1 MKTSILT
8 LAIALAFSFTAV
20 PADAATDLEKC
31 RVYNA
36 KIKMN
41 YAKCLELDNLL
52 VEKGKAAKGV
62 CDSKR
67 TASLEKATAKFVIK
81 LGVGA
86 AECGIDTD
94 TAAADQALQ
103 WLASGD
109 GSLTAEQEAAL
120 AGTAADITSDNASLC
135 TDAGGTYDAGTDT
148 CSVDI
153 TSDIAAAEQA
163 GCEAANG
170 TWDGSVCTPAD
181 RDCFR
186 EGACG
191 VDGWNQGAYAETSA
205 PSDCP
210 LSPCSSGGS
219 YNCGLAMY
227 QANMASPAF
236 FFLPSDV
243 IPISDF
249 LCGN

>member
-1 MKTSILT
+1 MQVQSSGEYWKFASWSARLS
-8 LAIALAFSFTAV
+8 LSIALASLCTTA

-41 YAKCLELDNLL
+41 YAKCLEQDNLL
-52 VEKGKAAKGV
+52 VEKGKAAKGI

-67 TASLEKATAKFVIK
+67 TASLEKATAKFVTK

-86 AECGIDTD
+86 ADCGIDTD

-120 AGTAADITSDNASLC
+120 AGTVADITSDNQAVC
-135 TDAGGTYDAGTDT
+135 EAAGGTWENDA
-148 CSVDI
+148 
-153 TSDIAAAEQA
+153 
-163 GCEAANG
+163 
-170 TWDGSVCTPAD
+170 CTPVAVGD

-186 EGACG
+186 EGLCG
-191 VDGWNQGAYAETSA
+191 VDGHNYGAFAGLTISNSGCDETGYGTNSYYRG
-205 PSDCP
+205 SF
-210 LSPCSSGGS
+210 SEVVGSVSS
-219 YNCGLAMY
+219 
-227 QANMASPAF
+227 F
-236 FFLPSDV
+236 VFLFCD
-243 IPISDF
+243 
-249 LCGN
+249 

>member
-1 MKTSILT
+1 MKTFLST
-8 LAIALAFSFTAV
+8 LAITLAITFMAT
-20 PADAATDLEKC
+20 PADALDDLAKC

-41 YAKCLELDNLL
+41 YAKCLELDELL

-67 TASLEKATAKFVIK
+67 TASLEKATAKFVTK

-86 AECGIDTD
+86 ADCGIDTE

-109 GSLTAEQEAAL
+109 GSLTAEQEAAF
-120 AGTAADITSDNASLC
+120 
-135 TDAGGTYDAGTDT
+135 
-148 CSVDI
+148 
-153 TSDIAAAEQA
+153 
-163 GCEAANG
+163 CEAANG
-170 TWDGSVCTPAD
+170 TWAAPDCTPAAVAD

-191 VDGWNQGAYAETSA
+191 VDGFNYGDYHGVPRIYTGCDDTVAGTSSYDA
-205 PSDCP
+205 G
-210 LSPCSSGGS
+210 SSFWVQM
-219 YNCGLAMY
+219 L
-227 QANMASPAF
+227 ASP
-236 FFLPSDV
+236 LLCPV
-243 IPISDF
+243 ITEIC
-249 LCGN
+249 LTN